1 MKDAGVITWLLIS
14 WADPGILLVLPS
26 VGIYEKDASYFFSS
40 CKMVSFW
47 LCCPYGEFQVS
58 ELLLVRGHCFRAD

>member
-14 WADPGILLVLPS
+14 WADPDILLVLPS
-26 VGIYEKDASYFFSS
+26 VGIYKKDASYFFPS

-47 LCCPYGEFQVS
+47 LCCPYGEFQAS
-58 ELLLVRGHCFRAD
+58 ELLLVRGHRFRAD